1 MTCPPVSD
9 IEYVPTF
16 TSDGTSSPIPNT
28 GASICGS
35 GVGVIRLTQKV
46 PVTVRLA
53 VKDEQGNLFVTT
65 DSVTGKLTVRDMANK
80 PAKVTVSSAVYTDGK
95 VTFNIP
101 GITQPGIYD
110 ASVTLYAAGVPKA
123 STRYW
128 VEVAATMDWI
138 NCNLPLTISEVRME
152 VRDQCGEQN
161 ALFDAL
167 KFSDDQVVWAI
178 RKPID
183 EFNSTGQPETAY
195 TPATFPGQWR
205 SQWVTSAA
213 GYLMRVASIGDDR
226 DGLTYSAGGVQINDK
241 DVSFVAKMS
250 QQLIEEWRAWVRSKK
265 VEINAD
271 QAWGT
276 QGSDYGSGVW
286 Y

>member
-16 TSDGTSSPIPNT
+16 TSDGTSNPVPNT
-28 GASICGS
+28 GMSTCGS

-46 PVTVRLA
+46 PATVRLA
-53 VKDEQGNLFVTT
+53 IKDEQGNLFTT
-65 DSVTGKLTVRDMANK
+65 DEAVTGKLTVRDMANR
-80 PAKVTVSSAVYTDGK
+80 PPKVTVSSDVYTSGK

-101 GITQPGIYD
+101 SITTPGIYE
-110 ASVTLYAAGVPKA
+110 ASATLYSGDVPKA

-128 VEVAATMDWI
+128 VEVVASMDWI
-138 NCNLPLTISEVRME
+138 NCNLPLTISEVRMA

-161 ALFDAL
+161 ILFDSL

-178 RKPID
+178 RRPID

-195 TPATFPGQWR
+195 TPTTFPGQWR
-205 SQWVTSAA
+205 SHWVTGAA

-241 DVSFVAKMS
+241 DVSFVLKMS

-265 VEINAD
+265 VEINVG

-276 QGSDYGSGVW
+276 QGSDYGSGGW